1 MNIAKLSIE
10 RPLNT
15 WLIVVICLLGGIW
28 GFNTVG
34 KLEDPAFTIPNA
46 IINTPYPGATAVEVE
61 EEVTERLERAIQ
73 EMEQI
78 DVIESKSLP
87 GRSEI
92 QVEVHS
98 SYRSHELPQIWDE
111 LRNKINDAQGD
122 LPEGVLGSQVNDDFG
137 EVYGLFYAVTADGLT
152 TQEIRDISTFL
163 QRELLAVPAWPG

>member
-78 DVIESKSLP
+78 DVIKSM
-87 GRSEI
+87 RSLCSAARSSGKNGSL
-92 QVEVHS
+92 EVS
-98 SYRSHELPQIWDE
+98 
-111 LRNKINDAQGD
+111 
-122 LPEGVLGSQVNDDFG
+122 
-137 EVYGLFYAVTADGLT
+137 AVIAA
-152 TQEIRDISTFL
+152 S
-163 QRELLAVPAWPG
+163 

>member
-78 DVIESKSLP
+78 DVIKSKSLP

-98 SYRSHELPQIWDE
+98 SYSSHELPQIWDE

-122 LPEGVLGSQVNDDFG
+122 LPEGVLAPRSTTISVKCTAFSMRSRPMGSPRG
-137 EVYGLFYAVTADGLT
+137 RSA
-152 TQEIRDISTFL
+152 TFRRFFSASCW
-163 QRELLAVPAWPG
+163 QYPAWPG

>member
-61 EEVTERLERAIQ
+61 EEVTEAQ
-73 EMEQI
+73 P
-78 DVIESKSLP
+78 VA
-87 GRSEI
+87 
-92 QVEVHS
+92 S
-98 SYRSHELPQIWDE
+98 SSALQPTP
-111 LRNKINDAQGD
+111 AAVSGGSV
-122 LPEGVLGSQVNDDFG
+122 PATSASQVNLSYYTAS
-137 EVYGLFYAVTADGLT
+137 VRSRTHTADMSYATAEDHTDGNT
-152 TQEIRDISTFL
+152 ETDASVRNSHS
-163 QRELLAVPAWPG
+163 RGPSVS